1 MSKESMLAA
10 IRIALKDV
18 PETETPKDT
27 VVPRAYLTRLETS
40 LEERL
45 ELFTERIEDYKVVVH
60 RIKENEISANI
71 EACLQARAAKT
82 IVIPTDFPD
91 TWLAQGFSFVQDENL
106 SHQQLDE
113 SDGVITGCEVAVA
126 QTGSIALAAGKYQG
140 RRAISLLPDYHLC
153 LVFAS
158 QVVDLV
164 PEAFEK
170 LEPSVKNRKPITFIS
185 GPSAT
190 SDIELNRVEGVH
202 GPRTLEVLLIV

>member
-1 MSKESMLAA
+1 MSKENMLAT
-10 IRIALKDV
+10 IRAALKDV
-18 PETETPKDT
+18 PESETPEDT
-27 VVPRAYLTRLETS
+27 PVPREYLTSLETS
-40 LEERL
+40 LEDRL
-45 ELFTERIEDYKVVVH
+45 ELFTERTEDYKVVVQ
-60 RIKENEISANI
+60 RINQNDIVSRIA
-71 EACLQARAAKT
+71 ACLQARTAKT
-82 IVIPTDFPD
+82 IVIPIDFPD
-91 TWLAQGFSFVQDENL
+91 NWLPEGFSFIKDENL

-153 LVFAS
+153 LVFAE

-164 PEAFEK
+164 PEAFK
-170 LEPSVKNRKPITFIS
+170 NLGPSVQNRKPITFIS

-202 GPRTLEVLLIV
+202 GPRTLEVLLIE